1 MFHDIT
7 SRYDGTDATFEILIM
22 LVLAFLL
29 GMLVHWAFTDE
40 GDCCEGHDHADAVK
54 EKAEKVVKKTT
65 APVKK
70 TVAKTVKSVKDNLRL
85 IDGIGPKIEKLL
97 NDDGIKSF
105 EDLATA
111 KKNTLDAILEK
122 AGPRFQMHDPATWAA
137 QAKKLM
143 KK

>member
-7 SRYDGTDATFEILIM
+7 SRYDATDATWEIIIM
-22 LVLAFLL
+22 LAVAFLL

-40 GDCCEGHDHADAVK
+40 NEECSSHSTPPK
-54 EKAEKVVKKTT
+54 EVKK
-65 APVKK
+65 PVR
-70 TVAKTVKSVKDNLRL
+70 KTVKKAAPVAKKVVRKTKDNLRL

-97 NDDGIKSF
+97 NNEGIKSF
-105 EDLATA
+105 ADLARA
-111 KKNTLDAILEK
+111 KKATLNAILEK